1 MVSKSKLDG
10 YYNTK
15 LRDEIEVLSEL
26 NHVHVIRLYE
36 VIEEPKMYY
45 MIFEKM
51 AGGELFNRIVK
62 KRFFTELEVRDTGR
76 MLLGALDHC
85 HEHMIAHRDLKPE
98 NILFDVSLF
107 VWLCGDRRVLCPI
120 WRDVCPRE
128 QENKTSRHT
137 YSDTS
142 QRLSLA
148 LYTSLSRTLSLCWI
162 VFETSPSHTQTDND
176 DANLKLADFGLAKKL
191 KSPDSLRTQCGTPA
205 YVAPEILNG
214 QAYGTQVDMWS
225 FGVVIYILLG
235 GYPPFHEECRQDL
248 YTLIRRG
255 DYEFHSDYWSEI
267 SSDAKNLIA
276 RCLTVDPQQRYTP
289 RTALKMDKW
298 MTQDERSFL
307 DRNIQKKT
315 REPSLERTA
324 SLGHYASS
332 TSLMDVDSA
341 V

>member
-10 YYNTK
+10 YYNVK

-62 KRFFTELEVRDTGR
+62 KRFFTELEVRNTGR
-76 MLLGALDHC
+76 MLLDALDHC

-98 NILFDVSLF
+98 NILFDVSCFWVCFVLRWWWCCSLLAVPGTRQQNESPTLF
-107 VWLCGDRRVLCPI
+107 LTP
-120 WRDVCPRE
+120 
-128 QENKTSRHT
+128 THA
-137 YSDTS
+137 
-142 QRLSLA
+142 SLMR
-148 LYTSLSRTLSLCWI
+148 SLSRTLSRVVLDCRI
-162 VFETSPSHTQTDND
+162 QTDKD

-214 QAYGTQVDMWS
+214 ETYGTQVDMWS

-248 YTLIRRG
+248 YALIKRG
-255 DYEFHSDYWSEI
+255 DYEFHSDYWSGI

-289 RTALKMDKW
+289 RTAIKLDKW